1 MRNRVTI
8 GITAIV
14 LLWLPVTR
22 FDIAQAQVDSAAELR
37 QVQDEIRALEER
49 LAGQEAELESEAV
62 ALRAAELRA
71 AESANA
77 LRDVR
82 TELAAQR
89 ERQGEINRS
98 AQDTDARLVRERAY
112 LGEQVRMTYVTG
124 RQEALRLILNQESPA
139 RLGRMIVYYDYLNS
153 ARAER
158 LESIQ
163 GDLATL
169 QRLATEGEQV
179 EAELA
184 RLERVQTEEFQALD
198 SARGERQAV
207 LATLERDID
216 DAGEE
221 LARLQQ
227 DAETLRDL
235 VAELGFSPELFPP
248 DAADGFAGTAGEL
261 VWPVR
266 GTAIND
272 FGDARAGGQIRWNG
286 VVIGAEA
293 GTPVNAIYYGRVAY
307 ADWLTGLGL
316 LIILD
321 HGAGYMSL
329 YGHNEVLTKEPGDWV
344 VPGEIIAR
352 VGDTGG
358 QQRTAVYFEIR
369 DDGEPVDPR
378 RWMKAALD

>member
-1 MRNRVTI
+1 MRSKVRFRIFATF
-8 GITAIV
+8 
-14 LLWLPVTR
+14 LLWLPVPGIE
-22 FDIAQAQVDSAAELR
+22 IARAQIDSAAELR

-49 LAGQEAELESEAV
+49 LAGQEAELESEAA

-71 AESANA
+71 SESAAA

-82 TELAAQR
+82 SELASQR
-89 ERQGEINRS
+89 ERQGEIRRS
-98 AQDTDARLVRERAY
+98 TLETDARLSRERAY
-112 LGEQVRMTYVTG
+112 LAEQVRMTHATG
-124 RQEALRLILNQESPA
+124 RQEALRLVLNQESPE
-139 RLGRMIVYYDYLNS
+139 RLGRMVVYYDYLNS
-153 ARAER
+153 ARAQR

-163 GDLATL
+163 VDLATL
-169 QRLATEGEQV
+169 QRLAADGEQV

-184 RLERVQTEEFQALD
+184 RLERAQAEEFQMLD
-198 SARGERQAV
+198 TARGERQAL
-207 LATLERDID
+207 LATLERGID

-221 LARLQQ
+221 LGRLQQ
-227 DAETLRDL
+227 EAETLRDL

-266 GTAIND
+266 GATVND
-272 FGDARAGGQIRWNG
+272 YGDARAGGQIQWNG

-321 HGAGYMSL
+321 HGSGYMSL

-358 QQRTAVYFEIR
+358 QQQTAVYFEIR
-369 DDGEPVDPR
+369 ENGEPVDPR
-378 RWMKAALD
+378 RWMKSALD

>member
-1 MRNRVTI
+1 MSSRLSLGIAVT
-8 GITAIV
+8 
-14 LLWLPVTR
+14 LLLGLSVTGLQ
-22 FDIAQAQVDSAAELR
+22 IARAQIDSAAELR
-37 QVQDEIRALEER
+37 QVQEEIRGLEER
-49 LAGQEAELESEAV
+49 LAGQEEELESEAA
-62 ALRAAELRA
+62 ALRAAEIRA
-71 AESANA
+71 SEAAAA

-82 TELAAQR
+82 SELSSQR
-89 ERQGEINRS
+89 ARQGELRQS
-98 AQDTDARLVRERAY
+98 TQETDARLDRERAY
-112 LGEQVRMTYVTG
+112 LAEQVRMTYATG
-124 RQEALRLILNQESPA
+124 RQEALRLVLNQESPA
-139 RLGRMIVYYDYLNS
+139 RLGRMVVYYDYLNS

-163 GDLATL
+163 VDLAML
-169 QRLATEGEQV
+169 QRLAVEGEQV

-184 RLERVQTEEFQALD
+184 RLERSQTEEFQALD
-198 SARGERQAV
+198 AARGERQAV
-207 LATLERDID
+207 LATLERDIE
-216 DAGEE
+216 DAGDE
-221 LARLQQ
+221 LGRLQQ
-227 DAETLRDL
+227 EAESLRDL

-248 DAADGFAGTAGEL
+248 DAAGGFAGTLGEL

-266 GTAIND
+266 GTTVND
-272 FGDARAGGQIRWNG
+272 YGDARAGGQIRWNG

-358 QQRTAVYFEIR
+358 QQQTAVYFEIR
-369 DDGEPVDPR
+369 ENGEPLDPR
-378 RWMKAALD
+378 RWMKSPLD

>member
-1 MRNRVTI
+1 MSSKLSF
-8 GITAIV
+8 GIVGAV
-14 LLWLPVTR
+14 LLWLPVMG
-22 FDIAQAQVDSAAELR
+22 FEIARAQIDSAAELR

-49 LAGQEAELESEAV
+49 LAGQEAELESEAA
-62 ALRAAELRA
+62 ALRAAEIRSS
-71 AESANA
+71 ESAASLREVRSELNTQRSRQEEIRQSA
-77 LRDVR
+77 L
-82 TELAAQR
+82 E
-89 ERQGEINRS
+89 
-98 AQDTDARLVRERAY
+98 TDARLGRERAY
-112 LGEQVRMTYVTG
+112 LAEQVRMTYATG
-124 RQEALRLILNQESPA
+124 RQEALRLVLNQESPA
-139 RLGRMIVYYDYLNS
+139 RLGRMVVYYDYLNS
-153 ARAER
+153 ARAQR

-163 GDLATL
+163 VDLATL
-169 QRLATEGEQV
+169 QRLETEGEQV

-184 RLERVQTEEFQALD
+184 RLESSQTEEFQALD
-198 SARGERQAV
+198 AARGERQAV

-216 DAGEE
+216 DAGDE
-221 LARLQQ
+221 LGRLQQ
-227 DAETLRDL
+227 EAETLRDL

-248 DAADGFAGTAGEL
+248 DAADGFAGTLGEL

-266 GTAIND
+266 GTTVND
-272 FGDARAGGQIRWNG
+272 YGDSRAGGQIRWNG

-321 HGAGYMSL
+321 HGSGYMSL

-358 QQRTAVYFEIR
+358 QQQTAVYFEIR
-369 DDGEPVDPR
+369 ENGEPLDPR
-378 RWMKAALD
+378 RWMKSALE